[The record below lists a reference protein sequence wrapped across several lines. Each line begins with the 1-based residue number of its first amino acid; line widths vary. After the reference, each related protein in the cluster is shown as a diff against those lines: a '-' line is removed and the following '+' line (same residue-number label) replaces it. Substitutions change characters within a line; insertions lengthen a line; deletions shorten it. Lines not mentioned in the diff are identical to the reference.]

1 MPDISLADPW
11 ALLAIALALAL
22 GGILKG
28 ATGAGMPVIAVP
40 VIASIFGVQLAVA
53 VLVIPN
59 LIVNLWQMFKYRG
72 DGSGAKFALH
82 FSLAGAFGAGIGTY
96 VLATLPTAALDLSMA
111 AIIFAY
117 IFLRLLNPE
126 FRIPFDRARRI
137 VWAAGAGG
145 GILQGAVG
153 ISAPVAVTFANA
165 IRLERSAFI
174 FLLSAFFFT
183 MCLVQIPMQVAF
195 GIMDWT
201 VALLGLFAL
210 APLLAALP
218 VGEWIGSRMST
229 VMFDRC
235 ILAFLAILA
244 VKQIVTTL
252 IAA

>member
-1 MPDISLADPW
+1 MTDISLADPW

-40 VIASIFGVQLAVA
+40 VIASVYGVHLAVA

-59 LIVNLWQMFKYRG
+59 LIVNLWQMFKYRKESG
-72 DGSGAKFALH
+72 DTRFALR

-96 VLATLPTAALDLSMA
+96 VLATFPIAALNLSMA
-111 AIIFAY
+111 AIIIAY
-117 IFLRLLNPE
+117 ILLRLLNPE
-126 FRIPFDRARRI
+126 YRIPIDGAQKI

-153 ISAPVAVTFANA
+153 VSAPIAVTFANA
-165 IRLERSAFI
+165 IKLERSAFI
-174 FLLSAFFFT
+174 FLLSSFFFT
-183 MCLVQIPMQVAF
+183 MCLVQIPMQIAF

-210 APLLAALP
+210 APLFAALP
-218 VGEWIGSRMST
+218 VGEWIGSRMSAVT
-229 VMFDRC
+229 FDRC

-244 VKQIVTTL
+244 MKQVASTL
-252 IAA
+252 IPI